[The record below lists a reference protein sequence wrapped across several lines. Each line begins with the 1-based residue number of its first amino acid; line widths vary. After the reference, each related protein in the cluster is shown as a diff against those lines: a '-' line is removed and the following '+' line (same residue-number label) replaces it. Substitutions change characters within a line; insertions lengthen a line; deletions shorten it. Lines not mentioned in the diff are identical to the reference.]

1 MNKPNYLPE
10 ISYVLQLP
18 EFQRL
23 REIGGHKV
31 YHLEGDAMV
40 HTMLVVMHAINRF
53 GFGSM
58 MVLVA
63 LLHDIGKIYSS
74 IEHGPGDWTYP
85 NHARMGAISLEKFL
99 PTSHPDFLKVQWY
112 IANHIKP
119 LFWRGK
125 NLSDEIAMLDVPEG
139 CSVIDLAEL
148 AICDIKGSQSVEP
161 QDDLLEFL
169 QEFVS
174 SRKAA
179 LQVAAEHGLEVEV
192 LTQINRGDS
201 PAEAL
206 REWDLL

>member
-1 MNKPNYLPE
+1 
-10 ISYVLQLP
+10 
-18 EFQRL
+18 
-23 REIGGHKV
+23 
-31 YHLEGDAMV
+31 
-40 HTMLVVMHAINRF
+40 
-53 GFGSM
+53 
-58 MVLVA
+58 
-63 LLHDIGKIYSS
+63 
-74 IEHGPGDWTYP
+74 
-85 NHARMGAISLEKFL
+85 
-99 PTSHPDFLKVQWY
+99 
-112 IANHIKP
+112 
-119 LFWRGK
+119 
-125 NLSDEIAMLDVPEG
+125 MLDVPEG